1 MLLYIVVA
9 FAIFALF
16 NYRMAVFI
24 LAPLALFL
32 QMFPVVDKQVFSVLD
47 CCCIALS
54 ALLPFKTNFVSK
66 IKTYPFFIPSILVF
80 GSYCLTN
87 VLAEPHWPST
97 IFVFNTIY
105 IFPFIVWCVV
115 DEKKNA
121 VQLLLCFMVYFAFCA
136 VYALVELALNENVI
150 IVKLL
155 KSRIVNENVINY
167 TEIRFG
173 FKRLQSIF
181 CTPMSMGL
189 AMAAF
194 AYVMYE
200 YKKLRNETNLFYIC
214 LMAAC
219 FILPWLTGARSVF
232 LPALII
238 MIPVFFKAFKNGQFM
253 LLKIGAL
260 GAGVILMGN
269 WVMTLVDSFINSDT
283 AVSGS
288 SLDMR
293 LMQFAVIV
301 PFFLNSPIWGNGY
314 AYTWSFVKA
323 VDADLLGAESIWLQ
337 ILVDFGLVGA
347 MAYISCIIS
356 MAKCLSKRYG
366 KRGTAMPVAV
376 ICAYT
381 LSTFLGLELNYF
393 FILCIMLIKFQD
405 DLEDDPENNLAQLE
419 KENL

>member
-1 MLLYIVVA
+1 
-9 FAIFALF
+9 
-16 NYRMAVFI
+16 
-24 LAPLALFL
+24 
-32 QMFPVVDKQVFSVLD
+32 
-47 CCCIALS
+47 
-54 ALLPFKTNFVSK
+54 
-66 IKTYPFFIPSILVF
+66 
-80 GSYCLTN
+80 
-87 VLAEPHWPST
+87 
-97 IFVFNTIY
+97 
-105 IFPFIVWCVV
+105 
-115 DEKKNA
+115 
-121 VQLLLCFMVYFAFCA
+121 
-136 VYALVELALNENVI
+136 
-150 IVKLL
+150 
-155 KSRIVNENVINY
+155 
-167 TEIRFG
+167 
-173 FKRLQSIF
+173 
-181 CTPMSMGL
+181 
-189 AMAAF
+189 
-194 AYVMYE
+194 
-200 YKKLRNETNLFYIC
+200 
-214 LMAAC
+214 
-219 FILPWLTGARSVF
+219 
-232 LPALII
+232 
-238 MIPVFFKAFKNGQFM
+238 
-253 LLKIGAL
+253 
-260 GAGVILMGN
+260 
-269 WVMTLVDSFINSDT
+269 MTLVDSFINSDT